1 MTGDTERLGLRRPLE
16 GLTRNRPF
24 RFLRDP
30 FCTLCIAVGSLS
42 VNNLGSMSKDALLKQ
57 VPLFAEL
64 GPTEIDLLAGRTV
77 RKELSKDETLFC
89 EGDRAHGLY
98 LVETGSVKIYKL
110 SAGRE
115 QVLHIERP
123 GDSFA
128 EVPLFDGD
136 PYPASAAA
144 LEDSTLLFIE
154 KRVFDE
160 LCLLRPQIALTVIR
174 VIGKR
179 LRKLTRLIEEISLKD
194 VGHRLAWWLL
204 ERVEEH
210 GVWQGEC
217 VEVELTLSHSD
228 IGTRIGTV
236 REVVTRMLSR
246 FEAEGLIAVSG
257 RVVRIPK
264 LSRLRDLAAN

>member
-1 MTGDTERLGLRRPLE
+1 MLCARCGIRRVQVPSE
-16 GLTRNRPF
+16 
-24 RFLRDP
+24 
-30 FCTLCIAVGSLS
+30 TLLSRVCIAVRRGK
-42 VNNLGSMSKDALLKQ
+42 VNNLGFMSKDALLKQ
-57 VPLFAEL
+57 APLFADL
-64 GPTEIDLLAGRTV
+64 GPAEINLLAGRTV
-77 RKELSKDETLFC
+77 RKQVSKGETLFC
-89 EGDRAHGLY
+89 EGDKAHGLY
-98 LVETGSVKIYKL
+98 LVETGSMKIYKL
-110 SAGRE
+110 SASGRE

-123 GDSFA
+123 GNSFA

-160 LCLLRPQIALTVIR
+160 LCLLRPQIALTIIR

-194 VGHRLAWWLL
+194 VSHRLAWWLL

-210 GVWQGEC
+210 GVRQGDC
-217 VEVELTLSHSD
+217 VELELTLSHSD

-236 REVVTRMLSR
+236 REVVTRTLSR
-246 FEAEGLIAVSG
+246 FEAEGLIAMSG
-257 RVVRIPK
+257 RVIRIPQ